1 MRHRSFYVTKS
12 PVIILAVTLAILL
25 AGTAKALPALPAQQQ
40 QPSKVKPEPK
50 KEKKVWTDE
59 NIGELGGKSRV
70 SVVGQGKASSTNGE
84 SSAADADKAAAKST
98 GSIPEKDAQ
107 WYRAKLA
114 PLRADIERTDAEI
127 RRMKEFLAGGH
138 TAEGR
143 LELNRFSV
151 PLNPANRIEEL
162 EKHKRQVQS
171 KIDEIEDEARR
182 NSIAPG
188 DIR

>member
-1 MRHRSFYVTKS
+1 M
-12 PVIILAVTLAILL
+12 
-25 AGTAKALPALPAQQQ
+25 
-40 QPSKVKPEPK
+40 
-50 KEKKVWTDE
+50 
-59 NIGELGGKSRV
+59 
-70 SVVGQGKASSTNGE
+70 VGQGKASGSTNGE

-98 GSIPEKDAQ
+98 GSIPEKDPQ

-162 EKHKRQVQS
+162 EKHKREVQS

>member
-1 MRHRSFYVTKS
+1 MRHRSFSLLKS
-12 PVIILAVTLAILL
+12 RVIMPAVALAILL
-25 AGTAKALPALPAQQQ
+25 AGTAKAVAALPAQQPP
-40 QPSKVKPEPK
+40 PSKAKTEPK

-59 NIGELGGKSRV
+59 NIGELRGKSPV
-70 SVVGQGKASSTNGE
+70 SVVGEGKASGSTNGE
-84 SSAADADKAAAKST
+84 SADADKVGAKST
-98 GSIPEKDAQ
+98 GSIPEKDPQ
-107 WYRAKLA
+107 WYRAKLM

-143 LELNRFSV
+143 LEVNRFSV

-162 EKHKRQVQS
+162 EKHKREVQG
-171 KIDEIEDEARR
+171 KIDEIEDQARR